1 MSLGDREEQ
10 KMALSGGQWIS
21 QFPTSSSIE
30 DLTDPFRSNA
40 RRFVAA
46 LRQAHA
52 SVVISDTLRR
62 PERAYLMHFA
72 FAIAREALDPNAVP
86 AMSGVDIQWLHL
98 NAQGQP
104 DLAASRSAAEQMVQ
118 GYGIVFKPAL
128 TSRHTE
134 GKAID
139 MTITWQ
145 NDLVIANA
153 SGTTITISSSP
164 RDGAGNADLHQVGSF
179 YGVNK
184 LLSDPPHWSSDGH

>member
-1 MSLGDREEQ
+1 
-10 KMALSGGQWIS
+10 
-21 QFPTSSSIE
+21 
-30 DLTDPFRSNA
+30 
-40 RRFVAA
+40 
-46 LRQAHA
+46 
-52 SVVISDTLRR
+52 
-62 PERAYLMHFA
+62 
-72 FAIAREALDPNAVP
+72 
-86 AMSGVDIQWLHL
+86 MSGVDIQWLHL

-145 NDLVIANA
+145 NSLLIANG
-153 SGTTITISSSP
+153 SGTMVTISSSP
-164 RDGAGNADLHQVGSF
+164 RDGAGNADLHQVGSS

-184 LLSDPPHWSSDGH
+184 LLTDPPHWSSDGH

>member
-1 MSLGDREEQ
+1 
-10 KMALSGGQWIS
+10 MALSGGQWTL
-21 QFPTSSSIE
+21 QFPASSSIE
-30 DLTDPFRSNA
+30 DLADPFRSNA
-40 RRFVAA
+40 RRFVVA

-72 FAIAREALDPNAVP
+72 FAIAREAVDPSAVP

-145 NDLVIANA
+145 NSLLIANG
-153 SGTTITISSSP
+153 SGTMVTISSSP
-164 RDGAGNADLHQVGSF
+164 RDGAGNADLHQVGSS

-184 LLSDPPHWSSDGH
+184 LLTDPPHWSSDGH